1 MLFIYWSG
9 SLCNIFS
16 GSIFILTW
24 YKLFFHFDFSTLRK
38 LAKSTISLCIVLGFL
53 FFFYKCSICE
63 TVEKHPANF
72 EYVTFFCS
80 VEWSHKDFILIFF
93 SCTLFTLYMQ
103 NCFNTFLL
111 QFLYTQSVENLR
123 IDWWFAMHSSGSL
136 LVVDNFEISVIILT
150 LSLLITVVCWVR
162 VSKILFS
169 TFLTFNHILSGVCLA
184 VCLYICPS
192 VNFSL

>member
-38 LAKSTISLCIVLGFL
+38 LAKSTISLCIVLGL

-80 VEWSHKDFILIFF
+80 VEWSHKDFILIFI

-136 LVVDNFEISVIILT
+136 SNICLWLIILKSQ
-150 LSLLITVVCWVR
+150 SLL
-162 VSKILFS
+162 
-169 TFLTFNHILSGVCLA
+169 
-184 VCLYICPS
+184 
-192 VNFSL
+192 